1 MQTPLD
7 FNFSVA
13 SETSEEPTFDVFDGV
28 APLGWDLMVAPVS
41 ETAHPGDTSD
51 FSAPEVGTFPKLP
64 GGDDASSQM
73 APSLS
78 SVIGEALQGKQVSV
92 ENIQLY
98 LKKQKNLLDMTG
110 LFVAFGRFVY
120 KGGPH
125 AYVPG
130 GSCQL
135 DIEVL

>member
-13 SETSEEPTFDVFDGV
+13 SETSKEPPFDLFDGV
-28 APLGWDLMVAPVS
+28 APLGWDFMVAPVS

-51 FSAPEVGTFPKLP
+51 FSAPEVGTFPKLR
-64 GGDDASSQM
+64 GGDDAPYQM

-98 LKKQKNLLDMTG
+98 LKKQKNLSRYDR
-110 LFVAFGRFVY
+110 AFRRLWAFCVQGGGTPRICPGRKLPAGY
-120 KGGPH
+120 
-125 AYVPG
+125 
-130 GSCQL
+130 
-135 DIEVL
+135 